1 MLATFLKHLDHVKL
15 SATDALKTTPKNVIP
30 ERAEATGDLIGYK
43 ITNKITKNLPQNNS
57 ETNSF
62 IVIQMLKSSLC
73 YYSDAYITFTGAISV
88 ANT

>member
-15 SATDALKTTPKNVIP
+15 SVTDALKTTPKNVIP

-62 IVIQMLKSSLC
+62 IVI
-73 YYSDAYITFTGAISV
+73 
-88 ANT
+88 